1 MLMVKQVRL
10 IEFEDEE
17 SIMKAIAYIRTSS
30 TSDTQS
36 VSRDETQPLELK
48 EWAVKNGY
56 EIIGSYTDM
65 KSGKSIESRTG
76 LLQAITHANIT
87 GAVILVTELSR
98 LTRSVRDCADLLDG
112 STKFIITRSGRHISK
127 EMILIQSV
135 FAQAEREA
143 TSNRMK
149 AMLKGRFERN
159 PELRKSWGNQAGIG
173 LEEARRRQSDKAQAY
188 AEKVGCLASEM
199 RKSGISWKAITD
211 RYNQLEIPTRRGGR
225 WSVSTIQNLV
235 KRIK

>member
-1 MLMVKQVRL
+1 
-10 IEFEDEE
+10 
-17 SIMKAIAYIRTSS
+17 MKAIAYIRTSTTLDS
-30 TSDTQS
+30 QS
-36 VSRDETQPLELK
+36 VSRDETQPLELQ

-56 EIIGSYTDM
+56 EIIGSYTDT

-76 LLQAITHANIT
+76 LLQAITHANVT

-98 LTRSVRDCADLLDG
+98 LTRSVRDCADLLDTC
-112 STKFIITRSGRHISK
+112 TKFIITRSGRHISK

-159 PELRKSWGNQAGIG
+159 PELRQKWGNQEGIG
-173 LEEARRRQSDKAQAY
+173 LVEARNVRSQQTKIHD
-188 AEKVGCLASEM
+188 EKVGFLAMDM
-199 RKSGISWKAITD
+199 RKSGASYQVIAD
-211 RYNQLEIPTRRGGR
+211 RYNQLEIPTLRGGKWNKGSIHR
-225 WSVSTIQNLV
+225 MV
-235 KRIK
+235 KRINSEVK